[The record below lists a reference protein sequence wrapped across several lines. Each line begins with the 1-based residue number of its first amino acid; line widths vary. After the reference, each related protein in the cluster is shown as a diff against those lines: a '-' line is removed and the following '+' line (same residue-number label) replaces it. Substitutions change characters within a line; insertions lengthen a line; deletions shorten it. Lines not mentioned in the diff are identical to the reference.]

1 LNELT
6 EAIGRS
12 HEAHILVTE
21 GHADSEMLG
30 TAVAAV
36 PQKAKEVT
44 EFFQEMLEEAYRAG
58 KEAAGDSRS
67 PRSVESLLADLR

>member
-1 LNELT
+1 
-6 EAIGRS
+6 
-12 HEAHILVTE
+12 
-21 GHADSEMLG
+21 MLG

-58 KEAAGDSRS
+58 KEAAGDGRS